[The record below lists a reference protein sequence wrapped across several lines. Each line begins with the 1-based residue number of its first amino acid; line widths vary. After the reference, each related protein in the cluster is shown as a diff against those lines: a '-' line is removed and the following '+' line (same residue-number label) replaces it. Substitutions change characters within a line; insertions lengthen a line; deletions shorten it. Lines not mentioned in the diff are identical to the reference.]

1 MKQTYNLGH
10 KFGQIY
16 STKKGKSIVNALLVV
31 VVAGY
36 IFSAFNSE
44 KPQAPKEVT
53 PVVKTEA
60 QLQAEKVDRMAF
72 ALQKSIELVA
82 KDPDAVK
89 FRNQK
94 QFSNGACVEA
104 NLKNGFGGYTG
115 YKEYCYL
122 TIKGKDTFVVN

>member
-10 KFGQIY
+10 KFGEIY
-16 STKKGKSIVNALLVV
+16 GTKKGKSIINAILLVV
-31 VVAGY
+31 FAFF
-36 IFSAFNSE
+36 IFSWLNAE
-44 KPQAPKEVT
+44 PTQKAPAA

-72 ALQKSIELVA
+72 ALEKSIELVA
-82 KDPDAVK
+82 KDPDAIK